1 MNSGDV
7 SNTTTTNSGEFLARG
22 GGGDGDTII
31 TDGVIGDSGCSPTL
45 GGTSSDTRGGKPSGI
60 GLRPIGQGGILT
72 VAGGD
77 VLGAPV
83 AATKYGRAVAQTEV
97 DTKGDSR
104 WLADNESL
112 VVTAFVAWVPVIKA
126 QKFLVPVWPAQA
138 ARFSMTG
145 WLSMCPYATPCRMAF
160 HGRGGRRR
168 VRVTAATNGHALFA
182 KLKALDGL
190 PTAPALLPN
199 DESDGRSTHWDN
211 PG

>member
-145 WLSMCPYATPCRMAF
+145 WLSMCPYATPSTTAGPYGVSWAWGQMASSRDSCYKWSRPLRQAQ
-160 HGRGGRRR
+160 GPGWSAYGPCASAQRR
-168 VRVTAATNGHALFA
+168 
-182 KLKALDGL
+182 
-190 PTAPALLPN
+190 
-199 DESDGRSTHWDN
+199 E
-211 PG
+211 